1 MKSGYI
7 RLVPFCSFFFFTS
20 AVCITGG
27 PKPINA
33 GKLSKTLT
41 YEDQVLKLVYED
53 GDPCPA
59 DPELKHKSYFSFVC
73 KSDVGDDSWPVF
85 LSFDEQTC
93 TSYFSWHTSLACEEE
108 VRITSVENPCG
119 TKFRGGGGGRGV
131 RHNSSV
137 CFKFLEGKLSSCSTE
152 PTSM

>member
-1 MKSGYI
+1 MKGGYI
-7 RLVPFCSFFFFTS
+7 ILGLVSSFFFFAL

-33 GKLSKTLT
+33 GKPSKMLT

-59 DPELKHKSYFSFVC
+59 DPELKQKSYFSFVC
-73 KSDVGDDSWPVF
+73 KSDVGVDSQPVF

-108 VRITSVENPCG
+108 VRITSMENSWVG
-119 TKFRGGGGGRGV
+119 LNFRVHGDV
-131 RHNSSV
+131 RHNRSI
-137 CFKFLEGKLSSCSTE
+137 CFKFLD
-152 PTSM
+152 

>member
-1 MKSGYI
+1 MKGSCI
-7 RLVPFCSFFFFTS
+7 RLHLLCSLFFTV

-41 YEDQVLKLVYED
+41 YEDQVLKLVYEG

-59 DPELKHKSYFSFVC
+59 DPQLKHKSYFSFVC
-73 KSDVGDDSWPVF
+73 KSDAGDDSQPVF

-108 VRITSVENPCG
+108 VRITSTQN
-119 TKFRGGGGGRGV
+119 T
-131 RHNSSV
+131 SV
-137 CFKFLEGKLSSCSTE
+137 GLNF
-152 PTSM
+152 